1 MCAPGWT
8 TIVPARA
15 FHGKAQVSPAMAG
28 AHQGTTHVPAET
40 CSEAEDS
47 AAPTPSPHAANS
59 SAQSWSDKA
68 NKKEINENPL
78 IEIFQESCLT
88 FSLIPSMNALH
99 KNLTLLKTD

>member
-1 MCAPGWT
+1 
-8 TIVPARA
+8 
-15 FHGKAQVSPAMAG
+15 MAG

-88 FSLIPSMNALH
+88 FSLIPFMNALH

>member
-1 MCAPGWT
+1 
-8 TIVPARA
+8 
-15 FHGKAQVSPAMAG
+15 MAG

-59 SAQSWSDKA
+59 SAQSWSHKA
-68 NKKEINENPL
+68 SKKEINENSLSL
-78 IEIFQESCLT
+78 IEIFQEPCLT
-88 FSLIPSMNALH
+88 FSLIPFMNALH

>member
-1 MCAPGWT
+1 
-8 TIVPARA
+8 
-15 FHGKAQVSPAMAG
+15 MAG
-28 AHQGTTHVPAET
+28 AHQGTTHVPAGT
-40 CSEAEDS
+40 YSEAEDS

-88 FSLIPSMNALH
+88 FSLIPFMNALH